1 MNPLIIAAIIAGG
14 GIFLGIIFDRIV
26 LALLKSVA
34 KRTKW
39 EGDLILVKS
48 LNGMLILWFT
58 LVGFYFALRY
68 VELSE
73 FWQEHIRKTL
83 LVMAIL
89 SVTVFAAKTIK
100 GYVKLN
106 TQKVS
111 HRIPAVSIFTAVIN
125 IFVYAIGFLIIL
137 QSLGIS
143 ITPIL
148 TALGVGG
155 LAVALALQD
164 TLSNLFA
171 GFHILAS
178 KKIRP
183 GDFVK
188 LENGE
193 TGFITDI
200 NWRLTSIQSGDHLVL
215 IPNSKLASS
224 VLLNYSLPDMKVS
237 VSVPLSVTYQS
248 DLKKVEEIMLSAAKE
263 TIKEIPE
270 FTNDEPVL
278 RFTNFSESG
287 IQFEVVLKVK
297 EYNKQAKA
305 RSEFIKRLHEKY
317 LTHGIDPFHTRTVIT
332 KSA

>member
-14 GIFLGIIFDRIV
+14 GIFLGIIFDRVIFS
-26 LALLKSVA
+26 LLKSFA
-34 KRTKW
+34 QHTKR
-39 EGDLILVKS
+39 EGDLVIVQS
-48 LNGMLILWFT
+48 LSGWIILWFT
-58 LVGFYFALRY
+58 LAGFYFAHRY
-68 VELSE
+68 VPISE
-73 FWQEHIRKTL
+73 FWQGHVRRAL
-83 LVMAIL
+83 LVLAIL
-89 SVTVFAAKTIK
+89 SVTIVAAKIIR

-106 TQKVS
+106 TQKIS

-125 IFVYAIGFLIIL
+125 IFVYAIGFLVIL

-193 TGFITDI
+193 IGFITDI
-200 NWRLTSIQSGDHLVL
+200 NWRLTSIQAGDHLVL

-224 VLLNYSLPDMKVS
+224 VLLNYSLPDEKVS
-237 VSVPLSVTYQS
+237 VTIPLTVAYNS
-248 DLKKVEEIMLSAAKE
+248 DLKKVEEIMLAAAKE
-263 TIKEIPE
+263 TMKQVPE
-270 FTNDEPVL
+270 FSHEEPVL

-287 IQFEVVLKVK
+287 IQFEITLKVK
-297 EYNKQAKA
+297 EYNMQSVAK
-305 RSEFIKRLHEKY
+305 SEFIKRLHEYYKQ
-317 LTHGIDPFHTRTVIT
+317 HGIDPFQMRTVFT
-332 KSA
+332 KNL

>member
-155 LAVALALQD
+155 L
-164 TLSNLFA
+164 
-171 GFHILAS
+171 
-178 KKIRP
+178 
-183 GDFVK
+183 
-188 LENGE
+188 
-193 TGFITDI
+193 
-200 NWRLTSIQSGDHLVL
+200 
-215 IPNSKLASS
+215 
-224 VLLNYSLPDMKVS
+224 
-237 VSVPLSVTYQS
+237 
-248 DLKKVEEIMLSAAKE
+248 
-263 TIKEIPE
+263 
-270 FTNDEPVL
+270 
-278 RFTNFSESG
+278 
-287 IQFEVVLKVK
+287 
-297 EYNKQAKA
+297 
-305 RSEFIKRLHEKY
+305 
-317 LTHGIDPFHTRTVIT
+317 
-332 KSA
+332 